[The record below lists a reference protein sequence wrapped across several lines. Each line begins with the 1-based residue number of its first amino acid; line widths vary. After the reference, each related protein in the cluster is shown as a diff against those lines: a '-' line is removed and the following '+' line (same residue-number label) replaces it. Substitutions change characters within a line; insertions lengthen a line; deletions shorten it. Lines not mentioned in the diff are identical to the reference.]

1 MFNSLTKYITRFFRP
16 ILVCTVVPGSLL
28 VCAVSVKAQPPP
40 TAEVG
45 RDLTV
50 NISQAGAALV
60 IPTHTNVAFV
70 VTASNVRAGSAN
82 NVLVSVSLP
91 PAFTSLSA
99 TPQPASGFTCTFAGN
114 IGSCTTPTLAGNTQK
129 TFRISAT
136 APSTISGTS
145 QSFFMTAQ
153 VDPANTVSEGEEGNN
168 SDNFTVSVVTH
179 ADLDVNLVGAP
190 GVFTTQVA
198 PNLVYVVTVKNTG
211 DREAPNLLVRS
222 TLPKDVAFTKVEE
235 NQLGTCLQNSSD
247 SSGALQVNC
256 ALSSLPAG
264 ASRHVRII
272 GKILGSIPDGTQ
284 VTFAANVDP
293 NKTVPERN
301 EYDNTAFMITTV
313 RAISDLQVTGTAV
326 ESESNAPFT
335 LPVNLGAKHVK
346 IFKLQLSVKN
356 NGPSRSSPTRVK
368 TEWPS
373 GIIASNQPA
382 EASCFD
388 SCPISALNPGQSI
401 EVTMTGIIL
410 GPFQC
415 TSVFVG
421 GKCPR
426 AVQVTSTVDPDQ
438 TLFESVVGNNK
449 VTLSISLPTKVTFAP

>member
-1 MFNSLTKYITRFFRP
+1 M
-16 ILVCTVVPGSLL
+16 LL
-28 VCAVSVKAQPPP
+28 RIPVLMGRMAVTAATLLLFLNPQKAGAQ
-40 TAEVG
+40 VG

-50 NISQAGAALV
+50 NISQAGAASV
-60 IPTHTNVAFV
+60 IPTRTNVAFI

-114 IGSCTTPTLAGNTQK
+114 ICSCTTPTLAGNTQK

-145 QSFFMTAQ
+145 QSFTLTAQ
-153 VDPANTVSEGEEGNN
+153 VDPHNTVSEGNDGNN
-168 SDNFTVSVVTH
+168 SDSFTVDVVTS

-190 GVFTTQVA
+190 GLFTTQVA
-198 PNLVYVVTVKNTG
+198 PNLVYVVTVTNTG
-211 DREAPNLLVRS
+211 DRQAPSLLVRS

-256 ALSSLPAG
+256 TLSSLPAG

-326 ESESNAPFT
+326 ESESNAPGSF
-335 LPVNLGAKHVK
+335 PINIGAKHVK
-346 IFKLQLSVKN
+346 TFKLQLSVKN

-373 GIIASNQPA
+373 GIIASTQPA

-401 EVTMTGIIL
+401 EVAMTGIIL

-415 TSVFVG
+415 SGIVRGT
-421 GKCPR
+421 CPR
-426 AVQVTSTVDPDQ
+426 TVQVTSTVDPDQ

-449 VTLSISLPTKVTFAP
+449 VTLSISLPTPVTFSP